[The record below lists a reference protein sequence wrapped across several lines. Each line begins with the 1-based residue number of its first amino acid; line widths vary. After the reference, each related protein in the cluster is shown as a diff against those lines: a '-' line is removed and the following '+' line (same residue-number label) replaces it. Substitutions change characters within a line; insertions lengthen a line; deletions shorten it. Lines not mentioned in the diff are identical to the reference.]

1 MKISWLLGGNI
12 VYAFSQWLVLLVLSN
27 KFSQEDVGGYFFSL
41 ALVSPIMIFV
51 SLKLSNL
58 IVTLKKEDTGKN
70 NIYSFKNVLDIFLI
84 LIVFI
89 IYFTLFRSN
98 TDIVSLTA
106 VLIYKILEQRDDLAI
121 AYYQRDFS
129 FKEIFYLKF
138 MRSIFYTFLIFLF
151 SYFLH
156 SLEYVLI
163 ASTLVYAC
171 YWVLRNYNNI
181 YISKISREIF
191 FLYINNGWT
200 LSASAAISSLSVS
213 GVRIYIGYI
222 LGGASLA
229 VYGVISYSLTIFL
242 ILVSA
247 VAQYFLPIFVKNSNN
262 YEKFKIQVYRSQFLL
277 SSICII
283 FIIISYIFGDW
294 ILLFVYGGN
303 YKDLGSLLCLVFV
316 ATLFKSLS
324 AILGTA
330 MTSLRVYNF
339 QLKFTLFSLVLTVMI
354 TPFLINIYGIS
365 GAFYSLISVN
375 FIELLFYL
383 YFANRNFDKVI
394 KNIDL

>member
-12 VYAFSQWLVLLVLSN
+12 VYAFSQWLILLVLSN
-27 KFSQEDVGGYFFSL
+27 KFSQEDVGVYFFSL
-41 ALVSPIMIFV
+41 ALVAPIILFV

-58 IVTLKKEDTGKN
+58 VVTLKKEDTDKKS
-70 NIYSFKNVLDIFLI
+70 IYSFKNILDLFLI
-84 LIVFI
+84 LIVFV
-89 IYFTLFRSN
+89 IYFLFFKNN
-98 TDIVSLTA
+98 TDIISLSA
-106 VLIYKILEQRDDLAI
+106 VLIYKILEQRDDLTI

-138 MRSIFYTFLIFLF
+138 MRSIFYTGLILIF
-151 SYFLH
+151 SYFFL

-163 ASTLVYAC
+163 TSTLVYAV

-181 YISKISREIF
+181 YVSEINLEKII
-191 FLYINNGWT
+191 LYVKNGWT
-200 LSASAAISSLSVS
+200 LSTSSSISSLNIS

-229 VYGVISYSLTIFL
+229 IYGVISYSLTIFL

-247 VAQYFLPIFVKNSNN
+247 IAQYFLPIFVANSNN
-262 YEKFKIQVYRSQFLL
+262 YKKFKKQIYRAQTII

-294 ILLFVYGGN
+294 ILSFIYGDN
-303 YKDLGSLLCLVFV
+303 YKNLGNLLCLVFI

-324 AILGTA
+324 SILGTA

-339 QLKFTLFSLVLTVMI
+339 QLKFTLISLILTITI
-354 TPFLINIYGIS
+354 TPFLVDSYGIS
-365 GAFYSLISVN
+365 GAFYSLIAVN
-375 FIELLFYL
+375 FIELIFYL

-394 KNIDL
+394 KHTDF